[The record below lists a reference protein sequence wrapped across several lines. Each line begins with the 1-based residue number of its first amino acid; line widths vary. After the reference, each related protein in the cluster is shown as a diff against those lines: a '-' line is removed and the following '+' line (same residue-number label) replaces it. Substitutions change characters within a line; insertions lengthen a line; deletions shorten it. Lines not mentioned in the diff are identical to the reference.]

1 VFWLV
6 NVVAVVGKRAA
17 VETLAR
23 LPGVVAIESDRPF
36 KVPLEQV
43 QPDTPAATGIEWN
56 IILVNAP
63 QVWAHGATG
72 EGIVYAVADTGVKWT
87 HPALKPHYRG
97 WNGTTADHNFNWWD
111 AIHSGATNLCGFDSP
126 IPCDDFGHGTHVTGT
141 GIGDDGASHQIG
153 MAPGAKWIACRNM
166 DNGVG
171 QPSTYIE
178 CLQFFI
184 APTDLQGNNPNPALH
199 ADVIS
204 NSYSCPASEG
214 CSSSSLHDAIE
225 HVRAAGIFMAVSAGN
240 SGSSCASIT
249 DPPAVEPSVFTVGA
263 VDQTKNIAGFSSRG
277 PVLYG
282 GISRMGPDITA
293 PGVQVVSSLMGGG
306 YGSMS
311 GTSMAAPHVAGAVA
325 LLWSA
330 YPELRGQVSE
340 TELILRGSAIQR
352 TTTDVCGSDTANS
365 WPNNVYGYGFL
376 DAQAA
381 FELVPQIH
389 KIILPLIFR

>member
-1 VFWLV
+1 
-6 NVVAVVGKRAA
+6 
-17 VETLAR
+17 
-23 LPGVVAIESDRPF
+23 
-36 KVPLEQV
+36 
-43 QPDTPAATGIEWN
+43 
-56 IILVNAP
+56 
-63 QVWAHGATG
+63 
-72 EGIVYAVADTGVKWT
+72 
-87 HPALKPHYRG
+87 
-97 WNGTTADHNFNWWD
+97 
-111 AIHSGATNLCGFDSP
+111 
-126 IPCDDFGHGTHVTGT
+126 
-141 GIGDDGASHQIG
+141 

-178 CLQFFI
+178 CLQFFV
-184 APTDLQGNNPNPALH
+184 APTDLNQKNPNPALH

-214 CSSSSLHDAIE
+214 CISGSLHDAIAQ
-225 HVRAAGIFMAVSAGN
+225 VRAAGIFMAVSAGN
-240 SGSSCASIT
+240 SGSGCASII

-282 GISRMGPDITA
+282 GISHLGPDITA

-306 YGSMS
+306 YGPMN

-330 YPELRGQVSE
+330 YPDLRGQVSQ

-352 TTTDVCGSDTANS
+352 TTTDVCGKDTANT

-381 FELVPQIH
+381 YQLAPHIH
-389 KIILPLIFR
+389 RIILLLIFKQ

>member
-1 VFWLV
+1 
-6 NVVAVVGKRAA
+6 
-17 VETLAR
+17 
-23 LPGVVAIESDRPF
+23 
-36 KVPLEQV
+36 
-43 QPDTPAATGIEWN
+43 
-56 IILVNAP
+56 
-63 QVWAHGATG
+63 
-72 EGIVYAVADTGVKWT
+72 
-87 HPALKPHYRG
+87 
-97 WNGTTADHNFNWWD
+97 
-111 AIHSGATNLCGFDSP
+111 
-126 IPCDDFGHGTHVTGT
+126 
-141 GIGDDGASHQIG
+141 
-153 MAPGAKWIACRNM
+153 M

-178 CLQFFI
+178 CLQFFV
-184 APTDLQGNNPNPALH
+184 APTDLQGKNPNPALH

-214 CSSSSLHDAIE
+214 CTSGSLHDAIE
-225 HVRAAGIFMAVSAGN
+225 QVRAAGIFMAVSAGN

-277 PVLYG
+277 PILYG
-282 GISRMGPDITA
+282 GVSRLGPDITA
-293 PGVQVVSSLMGGG
+293 PGVQVVSSLVGGG

-330 YPELRGQVSE
+330 YPELRGQVSQ
-340 TELILRGSAIQR
+340 TELILHSSAVQR
-352 TTTDVCGSDTANS
+352 TTTDVCGLDTANS

-381 FELVPQIH
+381 FELVPQIQ